1 MFADRS
7 ARRDDSSYTT
17 MPLKYVLFIREHLCE
32 SAVRRFDEFKRNGF
46 TAD

>member
-1 MFADRS
+1 MSADRS
-7 ARRDDSSYTT
+7 ARRDDSSYSTV
-17 MPLKYVLFIREHLCE
+17 PLKYVLFIREHLCE